1 MAVIASPGARAASA
15 VGKTTAVIDVVGD
28 MSHFVPVRGS
38 NRYKEQI
45 RRHLRAGQRG
55 DGEALRNLGFHYAK
69 GWGVIRDLTKAY
81 MWFTLAGMR
90 GNQDALENRDTI
102 AATLSAEQIARAESM
117 AENWLKSN
125 EWKLEGGDFGA

>member
-1 MAVIASPGARAASA
+1 
-15 VGKTTAVIDVVGD
+15 
-28 MSHFVPVRGS
+28 
-38 NRYKEQI
+38 
-45 RRHLRAGQRG
+45 
-55 DGEALRNLGFHYAK
+55 
-69 GWGVIRDLTKAY
+69 